1 MKNIIS
7 AKTTTGVNILSE
19 FCGISSD
26 GKTVLLKNPIE
37 LRQVPII
44 DSMGLH
50 INIVP
55 VLYSQFTETNTILHF
70 DRSLFVMFSDTTLFN
85 ERYYHKM
92 ISELFYMEM
101 KRILLTDIE
110 FNHNDY
116 PLDHIHTAPEI
127 LM

>member
-1 MKNIIS
+1 MKTIIT
-7 AKTTTGVNILSE
+7 AKTTSGVNILSE
-19 FCGISSD
+19 CCGLSSD
-26 GKTVLLKNPIE
+26 SKTVLLKNPIE

-55 VLYSQFTETNTILHF
+55 VLYSQFTEQNIILHF

-85 ERYYHKM
+85 ERYYYKM
-92 ISELFYMEM
+92 LDELFYMEM
-101 KRILLTDIE
+101 KRILLTDVE
-110 FNHNDY
+110 FNHTDY
-116 PLDHIHTAPEI
+116 PLEHIHVAPEI

>member
-19 FCGISSD
+19 FYGLSSD
-26 GKTVLLKNPIE
+26 SKTVLLKNPIE

-55 VLYSQFTETNTILHF
+55 ILYSQFTESNTILHF

-92 ISELFYMEM
+92 VNELFYMEM

-116 PLDHIHTAPEI
+116 PLYHIHTAPEI